1 MLSLVTFNH
10 TCKLGR
16 VIAPSDS
23 SAQKRGAE
31 AQLRL
36 SLLSCGS
43 RSRTVRRILVA
54 CVISFLALL
63 SAVTMD
69 FNLSLAQW
77 QATEASLKE
86 LSSCRTNVTLR
97 LVMELQTLRNL
108 RENTVH
114 QIKQEELQSSWS
126 LVLLTVNRCCASTDM
141 DSLGQPCGVELLEFC
156 EHLQSNLSEFLNAT
170 WRGERMD
177 ANDTTVFTFAIEK
190 ILNAWGVKDVDIGLL
205 KHNPD
210 WTDVLALKL
219 LLTVHEL
226 SYRLITG
233 EKEVDEILHA
243 TTLMSVLKDMSENL
257 QHCWM
262 ESTDFELNQ
271 TNIKDFIFSA
281 ATTSNG
287 STEFM
292 LALENTLRCFHTR
305 AGWALK
311 LKSRDISSS
320 ISLKICLLTIACLIY
335 PTVLLS
341 FKQMTEWIQDYAQSL
356 REKTEDLRRERRLAE
371 DLLHQ
376 MLPKSVAKQ
385 LRQHKHVEAESY
397 EKVTIFFSDIV
408 GFTVISASCTPLQV
422 VEMLNNLYM
431 CFDTRI
437 DSYDVYK
444 VETIGDAYMVVSGLP
459 ERNGDRHA
467 DEIAKMSL
475 DLVAAVRQVLIPHM
489 PNKRLQLRAGIHTGP
504 CVAGIVGYK
513 MPRYCLFGDTV
524 NTASRME
531 STSLPQKIHASS
543 ATYLA
548 LMKDNVYELQLRG
561 EIEVKGKGKMNTYW
575 LIGHK
580 NYSVQNDSLVCH
592 WNPNISRKKKAPVGS
607 NVSIENS
614 SLTVQSIGDSITP
627 ASQPEVLPKLEGS
640 EVTLCV
646 SAQVENCAS
655 SFGTLG
661 SMVGAL
667 QEEQETEDRPP
678 DQHNEKTSLL
688 PGAVSHSQSALS
700 ELTK

>member
-1 MLSLVTFNH
+1 
-10 TCKLGR
+10 
-16 VIAPSDS
+16 
-23 SAQKRGAE
+23 
-31 AQLRL
+31 
-36 SLLSCGS
+36 
-43 RSRTVRRILVA
+43 
-54 CVISFLALL
+54 
-63 SAVTMD
+63 MD
-69 FNLSLAQW
+69 FNPSLAQW

-86 LSSCRTNVTLR
+86 LTSCRTKVTLR

-108 RENTVH
+108 SSARQNAVYNV
-114 QIKQEELQSSWS
+114 KQEQFPSSWS
-126 LVLLTVNRCCASTDM
+126 LVMLTVNRCCSSTDM
-141 DSLGQPCGVELLEFC
+141 DSLGQPCGVEILEFC

-170 WRGERMD
+170 WRGELMD
-177 ANDTTVFTFAIEK
+177 TNETTVFTLAIEK
-190 ILNAWGVKDVDIGLL
+190 ILNTWGVGDVDIGFL
-205 KHNPD
+205 KHNTD

-219 LLTVHEL
+219 LLTVQEL
-226 SYRLITG
+226 NYRWITG
-233 EKEVDEILHA
+233 EKKGDEIWHA
-243 TTLMSVLKDMSENL
+243 TTVMSVIKDMSENL
-257 QHCWM
+257 HYCWM
-262 ESTDFELNQ
+262 ESTDLELNRS
-271 TNIKDFIFSA
+271 NIKDLISST
-281 ATTSNG
+281 ATTSSG
-287 STEFM
+287 STELM
-292 LALENTLRCFHTR
+292 LALENTLRCFHAR

-335 PTVLLS
+335 PIVLLS

-356 REKTEDLRRERRLAE
+356 REKTEDLKRERRLAE

-408 GFTVISASCTPLQV
+408 GFTAISASCTPLQV

-475 DLVAAVRQVLIPHM
+475 DLVAAVRQVPIPHM

-548 LMKDNVYELQLRG
+548 LMKDNAYELQLRG

-607 NVSIENS
+607 NVSMENVSVQLPLHVFETYYCSKESVRFLKNNLIVLFSKEASTGDAYRMGWDSVCNGHTDSGS
-614 SLTVQSIGDSITP
+614 STACSLLVPVKHVLVRLDSTATAAYINHQGGRCSCCLSQLASPLESDVAQIAVCCHVPVELNRTALITAFP
-627 ASQPEVLPKLEGS
+627 SGRMETPS
-640 EVTLCV
+640 
-646 SAQVENCAS
+646 
-655 SFGTLG
+655 LG
-661 SMVGAL
+661 SPANFVADSGNP
-667 QEEQETEDRPP
+667 R
-678 DQHNEKTSLL
+678 
-688 PGAVSHSQSALS
+688 
-700 ELTK
+700 